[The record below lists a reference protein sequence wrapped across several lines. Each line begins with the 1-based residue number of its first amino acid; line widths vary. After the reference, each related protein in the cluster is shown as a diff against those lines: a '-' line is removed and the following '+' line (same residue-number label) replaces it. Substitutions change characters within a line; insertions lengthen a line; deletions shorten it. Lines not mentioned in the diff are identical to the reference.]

1 MKIMG
6 IYSIEN
12 ITNNYIYIGCSN
24 DITRRWQE
32 HIDKLL
38 LDKHENIN
46 LQKDFNRLNKDVTKF
61 KFEVLETV
69 QNRELLWD
77 KELIYM
83 KKFDK
88 KLYNK
93 IKSSNNRILRGYKR
107 TEKEKELIIR
117 LLDLIRLIKY
127 PIAHIDI
134 DNPDLYKKLNCEQED
149 LKDALNSMSV
159 NDFKVNG
166 AYVTLENDSLLVI
179 DYNRAKEISELLSN
193 NPAFYYAYDYSEIE
207 LVDMCE

>member
-83 KKFDK
+83 KIEF
-88 KLYNK
+88 L
-93 IKSSNNRILRGYKR
+93 IL
-107 TEKEKELIIR
+107 
-117 LLDLIRLIKY
+117 
-127 PIAHIDI
+127 
-134 DNPDLYKKLNCEQED
+134 
-149 LKDALNSMSV
+149 
-159 NDFKVNG
+159 
-166 AYVTLENDSLLVI
+166 
-179 DYNRAKEISELLSN
+179 
-193 NPAFYYAYDYSEIE
+193 
-207 LVDMCE
+207 